1 MSARRCRLGL
11 ARQADLVRVVLLTPS
26 VFDDGNTTTETEAA
40 ASRLRLHSPLSRDG
54 ANAVRCIVSIVG
66 PECTGKTA
74 LARALGE
81 HFAVGYVAEVA
92 RDYLAGRTAYG
103 PADVEAIARGQMAL
117 EARALATQESPVILD
132 TDLLVIRVWWRE
144 KYGALPDWLRL
155 AFAAQPPRRYLLTAP
170 DLPWEPD
177 PLRESPFDR
186 ERLFEVYRA
195 TLAEERLRFDV
206 VRGTGDARLRRA
218 LAALEQ
224 NA

>member
-1 MSARRCRLGL
+1 MTRII
-11 ARQADLVRVVLLTPS
+11 S
-26 VFDDGNTTTETEAA
+26 V
-40 ASRLRLHSPLSRDG
+40 
-54 ANAVRCIVSIVG
+54 VG

-81 HFAVGYVAEVA
+81 HFTVGYVEEYA
-92 RDYLAGRTAYG
+92 RDYLAGRREYG
-103 PADVEAIARGQMAL
+103 PADVEAIGRGQTAL
-117 EARALATQESPVILD
+117 EARALATRESPVILD
-132 TDLLVIRVWWRE
+132 TDLLVVRIWLQE
-144 KYGALPDWLRL
+144 KYGALPDWLAR
-155 AFAAQPPRRYLLTAP
+155 AFASQAPRHYLLTAP

-206 VRGTGDARLRRA
+206 VRGTGTARLRCA

-224 NA
+224 DA